1 MEIKSRWIKQKE
13 NNKIFW
19 KRYITSN
26 NNEITI
32 EYSYT
37 EPSQTNIDI
46 ENENKKINIKQQ
58 GKIIYTKWINIYNN
72 IWKRY
77 LQYPWNEIEEEYME
91 DTPLEFQN
99 LNINTS
105 IEYKENN
112 YNIIETYP
120 DNSQVVN
127 NIETTNI
134 PNIHNELIDRYD
146 GNNYWIRYINND
158 NNSIIREV
166 ITDNSVNELDTPNN
180 INTDIKDKEK
190 AILENKVKYSS
201 WSKRYDNNGDYW
213 RRYITWP
220 WGEIEREI
228 MRNSNLVI

>member
-37 EPSQTNIDI
+37 EPPQTNIDI
-46 ENENKKINIKQQ
+46 ENENKKTNIKQQ

>member
-1 MEIKSRWIKQKE
+1 MLHRLFRS
-13 NNKIFW
+13 
-19 KRYITSN
+19 
-26 NNEITI
+26 
-32 EYSYT
+32 SY
-37 EPSQTNIDI
+37 
-46 ENENKKINIKQQ
+46 
-58 GKIIYTKWINIYNN
+58 
-72 IWKRY
+72 
-77 LQYPWNEIEEEYME
+77 
-91 DTPLEFQN
+91 
-99 LNINTS
+99 
-105 IEYKENN
+105 N

-134 PNIHNELIDRYD
+134 PNIHNELIDRYN

-166 ITDNSVNELDTPNN
+166 ITDNSGDELDTPNN
-180 INTDIKDKEK
+180 TNTDIKDKEK
-190 AILENKVKYSS
+190 AILDNKVKYSS

-228 MRNSNLVI
+228 MRQK